1 MTEFEYLKAR
11 TEGLGVSDE
20 DIKLLCFKHG
30 EDGTKVITDPK
41 ASALWLD
48 VALFKNF
55 SIIQWFVIIIE
66 KAAIEKI
73 SEGGYSMERG
83 LKAIKGFY
91 NLLKKEIGIW
101 AYHA

>member
-11 TEGLGVSDE
+11 TAGLGVSDE
-20 DIKLLCFKHG
+20 DIKLLCFKYG

-55 SIIQWFVIIIE
+55 SIIE
-66 KAAIEKI
+66 KAAIEKV
-73 SEGGYSMERG
+73 SEGGYSMEHG

-91 NLLKKEIGIW
+91 NLLKNEIGIW
-101 AYHA
+101 AYYG